1 MIEVSNPHDRF
12 FKRAF
17 GYPQVAREFFETHLP
32 KWLQVRIQI
41 ETLAIQSGHFVDE
54 TLKLQETDVLFS
66 VRWKQQ
72 AGHLYLLVEH

>member
-41 ETLAIQSGHFVDE
+41 ETLAIQSGHFVDD
-54 TLKLQETDVLFS
+54 TL
-66 VRWKQQ
+66 
-72 AGHLYLLVEH
+72 